1 MPVVLFFFVNL
12 RRKHENHVKTTSLFP
27 DYAVLETGRNEAQA
41 MRLAQQLREVD
52 LEVLATTAERRS
64 VISRLRREGVGN
76 AMQLVLLTEAD
87 VMEWYNVGPVFLA
100 VVTAMRDEV
109 VAAPERIVALW
120 RNKVRLFVL
129 PDDLQ
134 EDGGD
139 DDFFGMLMVAEDETP
154 SYHPQRGRMEEDCAS
169 PILELEQCIVAAVEM
184 MGQRSAD
191 GAVLRRYFLEGAAVE
206 SIVASQRLA
215 SSASLYRIV
224 DKRFCQPL
232 LKGYPVK
239 GIQFSNKLL
248 KSVRRL
254 CKELVYSR
262 VEVLDVLERLSP
274 QRFLHFLGLTL
285 LRRTTAETVW
295 IADFIVR
302 EGDVQRCRRTQRDL
316 FSSLQ
321 FRVVAAKESAVRRGM
336 QALRP
341 GMRNLTAY
349 DANFLRVLL
358 REHPC
363 IEKDRKGYRLV
374 SEHLNYDCARLAR
387 IVYDAHAPISL
398 ADVLAQYERRY
409 MQRPERVSISN
420 VRTRFP
426 HVHSVSRGVWRWK

>member
-1 MPVVLFFFVNL
+1 M
-12 RRKHENHVKTTSLFP
+12 KTTSLFP

-64 VISRLRREGVGN
+64 VISRLRREGVGD

-87 VMEWYNVGPVFLA
+87 VMDWYNVGPVFLA

-134 EDGGD
+134 EDSSD

-154 SYHPQRGRMEEDCAS
+154 ATYPLTGGTETDSAS
-169 PILELEQCIVAAVEM
+169 PILELERCIVAAVEM

-191 GAVLRRYFLEGAAVE
+191 GVVLRRYFLEGAAVE
-206 SIVASQRLA
+206 SIVASERLA

-248 KSVRRL
+248 MSVRRL
-254 CKELVYSR
+254 CKELVYRR

-295 IADFIVR
+295 LADFIVR

-321 FRVVAAKESAVRRGM
+321 LRVVGAKESVVRRGL
-336 QALRP
+336 QHLRP
-341 GMRNLTAY
+341 KEKGSVV
-349 DANFLRVLL
+349 DVNFLRVLL
-358 REHPC
+358 RDHPC
-363 IEKDRKGYRLV
+363 IEPDRKGYRLV
-374 SEHLNYDCARLAR
+374 SERLTYDCARLAR
-387 IVYDAHAPISL
+387 IVYDAHGPIRI
-398 ADVLAQYERRY
+398 ADILVRYEQRY
-409 MQRPERVSISN
+409 FERPHTVSIAK
-420 VRTRFP
+420 VRVHFP
-426 HVHSVSRGVWRWK
+426 QVHSVKRGVWEWK